1 MKPIINPW
9 LFYLVDMIG
18 SFQILSILI
27 VLLIIISF
35 AIEIVKYDEDIDE
48 LDKVKI
54 IKTFKKKVIVIIT
67 IMIDDLKPNKEK
79 ELKSYRRT
87 RKIVILF
94 SILLLIVIP
103 FIPSKETCYKM
114 MVSSQITDTNIQ
126 KAEDVIKSSVDYI
139 FEKINER

>member
-35 AIEIVKYDEDIDE
+35 AIEILKYDEDIDE
-48 LDKVKI
+48 LDKVKV
-54 IKTFKKKVIVIIT
+54 IKTFKKKGIVIA
-67 IMIDDLKPNKEK
+67 
-79 ELKSYRRT
+79 
-87 RKIVILF
+87 
-94 SILLLIVIP
+94 LLITFAI
-103 FIPSKETCYKM
+103 FLPSKDTCYKM
-114 MVSSQITDTNIQ
+114 MVASQITDTNIQ
-126 KAEDVIKSSVDYI
+126 KAEDVIKDSVDYI